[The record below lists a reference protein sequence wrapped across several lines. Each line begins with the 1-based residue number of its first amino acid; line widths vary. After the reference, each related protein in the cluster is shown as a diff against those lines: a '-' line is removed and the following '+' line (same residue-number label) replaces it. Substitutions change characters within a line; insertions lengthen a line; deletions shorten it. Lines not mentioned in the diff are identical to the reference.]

1 MAHPSLMDEPRS
13 KKNRALEAVMAAR
26 SGVARRKDLVAA
38 GFTAWDLE
46 QAQSM
51 DVFSKVAPGYY
62 ALPGAAPVDVWLAQ
76 KQARRTCLSK
86 VADLGL
92 WLLTEPQQIHVA
104 AAHGNRIPGCV
115 VHRAKGGQTL
125 MDVLRQCVQCG
136 SELEAL
142 VVLESAVVAKEC
154 TVAELRGEFVRRKD
168 TAGRAILAMI
178 DPQAMSITETCARYH
193 LKRMGYNVQ
202 GQAYIRT
209 AGHLDLL
216 VDGVLGIETD
226 GEKYH
231 NDPRQWQE
239 DLRKDTMY
247 VLEGMWRLRIPAA
260 VVMYQPD
267 LMLNW
272 VRQALAMIASK

>member
-1 MAHPSLMDEPRS
+1 MT
-13 KKNRALEAVMAAR
+13 AR
-26 SGVARRKDLVAA
+26 CGVARRKDLVAA
-38 GFTAWDLE
+38 GFTTWDLA
-46 QAQSM
+46 QAQTM
-51 DVFSKVAPGYY
+51 EVVSKVAPGYY
-62 ALPGAAPVDVWLAQ
+62 ALPSAAPVDVRLAQ
-76 KQARRTCLSK
+76 HQARRTCLSK

-92 WLLTEPQQIHVA
+92 WLLKEPQQLHVA
-104 AAHGNRIPGCV
+104 AAHGNQIPGCV

-125 MDVLRQCVQCG
+125 TDVLRQCVQCG

-142 VVLESAVVAKEC
+142 VVLESAVVNKKC
-154 TVAELRGEFVRRKD
+154 TVTELRSEFVRRKD

-178 DPQAMSITETCARYH
+178 DPQSMSITETCGRYH

-231 NDPRQWQE
+231 NDAKQWKE

-247 VLEGMWRLRIPAA
+247 VLEGIWRLRIPAA
-260 VVMYQPD
+260 VVMYQPEV
-267 LMLNW
+267 MLSW
-272 VRQALAMIASK
+272 VKQALAMIASK